1 MPKDKYDETKT
12 NGWNINKKLV
22 LHRQEALEAE
32 SRSLRKRVERLERQM
47 AVHATI
53 ARLAAGV
60 IGAISC
66 LIPAILS
73 ILLSRM

>member
-47 AVHATI
+47 AVHATK
-53 ARLAAGV
+53 ARMAAGV
-60 IGAISC
+60 IGAISG

>member
-22 LHRQEALEAE
+22 LHRQEAVEAE

-47 AVHATI
+47 AVHATK
-53 ARLAAGV
+53 ARMAAGV
-60 IGAISC
+60 IGAISG